1 MYLEQ
6 DGDTILNQALNQ
18 ADKSADGYFPYH
30 YAQVNAGT
38 VKLTKSDGAID
49 FFAFAFKADGS
60 DPTGVENAEVSVKA
74 VKIFRDGQ
82 IFILRGEKVYTVTGQ
97 KVK

>member
-6 DGDTILNQALNQ
+6 DGDTILNQVISQ
-18 ADKSADGYFPYH
+18 EDKSDDGYYPYH
-30 YAQVNAGT
+30 YAHVHAGT

-49 FFAFAFKADGS
+49 FLAFAFKADGS
-60 DPTGVENAEVSVKA
+60 DPMGVENKEVSVKA
-74 VKIFRDGQ
+74 VKILRDGQ
-82 IFILRGEKVYTVTGQ
+82 IFILRGDKVYTVTGQ

>member
-6 DGDTILNQALNQ
+6 DGETILNQEMSQ
-18 ADKSADGYFPYH
+18 ADKSADGYYPYH
-30 YAQVNAGT
+30 YAHVHAGT

-49 FFAFAFKADGS
+49 FLAFAFKADGS
-60 DPTGVENAEVSVKA
+60 DSTGVENAEVSVKA
-74 VKIFRDGQ
+74 VKILRDGQ
-82 IFILRGEKVYTVTGQ
+82 IFILRGERVYTVTGQ